1 MLQASSVLLSRS
13 LGGIDGSVDS
23 DPHSPRQVLV
33 GSQTARVA
41 MDGTPQQLRWNLEVD
56 DWDFVPGSVL
66 RFPSGATMWMSMV
79 CEGCNRLEGIPNWHR
94 LGEKR
99 GVFGVVL
106 TDGPVHVGDSLS
118 VVGFRRP
125 LGDDRVDRIATVL
138 DLLDPTASESVLLKD
153 LLRWAG
159 VQSAY
164 ARAFPTYIP
173 RLSGARSLR
182 RIVRSDGRRFIH
194 THRDAEMLPETGS
207 GRNQITTWASFAE
220 GSVSDPNERIAETV

>member
-13 LGGIDGSVDS
+13 LGGIDGCVDS

-41 MDGTPQQLRWNLEVD
+41 MNGTSQQLRWNLEVD
-56 DWDFVPGSVL
+56 DWDFVPGSIL

-94 LGEKR
+94 LGKNR

-106 TDGPVHVGDSLS
+106 TDGLIHVGDSPT
-118 VVGFRRP
+118 VDGFRRA
-125 LGDDRVDRIATVL
+125 LGEDRVDRIATVL
-138 DLLDPTASESVLLKD
+138 DRLDPAASERVLLKD

-159 VQSAY
+159 VQTAY

-173 RLSGARSLR
+173 RLSGARSLGR
-182 RIVRSDGRRFIH
+182 VVRSDGRRFVNSD
-194 THRDAEMLPETGS
+194 RDAGMLVETGS
-207 GRNQITTWASFAE
+207 GRNQIATWATFAE
-220 GSVSDPNERIAETV
+220 SSVSHPIERIAEAV